1 MGQFFFIKTKTLN
14 LLVENKFHVNKLM
27 TATQSLN
34 LYNIALKYFK
44 NEEDATSF
52 VKEIE
57 EVIDNKVTTQTV
69 VFEKIINADVANL
82 RAELKQDMAKLEVK
96 IAESKNDMIKWFVA
110 FFVTLALL
118 IIGLYIKK

>member
-1 MGQFFFIKTKTLN
+1 
-14 LLVENKFHVNKLM
+14 M